1 MNYMTSI
8 NYTHSWYT
16 QINFYLI
23 NFIFLF
29 QQLLR
34 SHNPALSNTP
44 NGQHIP
50 PSMPPA
56 MAAQQQFLAQQNA
69 AYAQQTSYM
78 MPGQD
83 GNPFMATMLAPQAY
97 YGMPP
102 WVYPAGLIPQQGT
115 QPRRP
120 LTPSQGAENQSFV
133 SFWIFYARCKCVNSK
148 SIRHINLNIL
158 YLKLLVAVNETTNR
172 LTFDYQF
179 TIYIY

>member
-1 MNYMTSI
+1 
-8 NYTHSWYT
+8 
-16 QINFYLI
+16 
-23 NFIFLF
+23 
-29 QQLLR
+29 
-34 SHNPALSNTP
+34 
-44 NGQHIP
+44 
-50 PSMPPA
+50 MPPA

-133 SFWIFYARCKCVNSK
+133 SILIYSPVFFCLRPGRFMS
-148 SIRHINLNIL
+148 HILSFEF
-158 YLKLLVAVNETTNR
+158 K
-172 LTFDYQF
+172 
-179 TIYIY
+179 